1 MKINDLVLQSLSIT
15 FLLHGIKNE
24 FGKLAEE
31 IRTGIFLHFIN
42 CFFSFFKELIIQEN
56 LKQRVKLWGINI
68 FFKWSKTQKAGHWP
82 SVLKVKNMK
91 IDSRLFFF
99 PHSKKFRLHL
109 RYWEI
114 RSPTIAFRIPYVF
127 RGHRFFTVTS
137 KLVLNKLIHWKV
149 VFPSLTSRQ
158 E

>member
-56 LKQRVKLWGINI
+56 LKQRVK
-68 FFKWSKTQKAGHWP
+68 F
-82 SVLKVKNMK
+82 
-91 IDSRLFFF
+91 
-99 PHSKKFRLHL
+99 L
-109 RYWEI
+109 RD
-114 RSPTIAFRIPYVF
+114 
-127 RGHRFFTVTS
+127 
-137 KLVLNKLIHWKV
+137 
-149 VFPSLTSRQ
+149 
-158 E
+158 

>member
-15 FLLHGIKNE
+15 FLLNGIKNE

-42 CFFSFFKELIIQEN
+42 CFYSFFKELIIQEN

-68 FFKWSKTQKAGHWP
+68 FFKRSNTQKAGHWP

-91 IDSRLFFF
+91 IDSRFFF

-114 RSPTIAFRIPYVF
+114 QSPTIAFPIPYVF